1 MSLRFPVFAI
11 THIHTEA
18 SNGPASEMDDMISG
32 AIREVLGQDTPVRW
46 SECFTTPDQLVK
58 LLNNKRRRPRI
69 GIIATTD
76 HMNVRSHTL
85 RDSLLKAAAA
95 EPRLASCA
103 EITTVEK
110 DIDGVFRRA
119 PEVLVYGGPDKVS
132 GPFGEHYG
140 LSQEIIDDIFAN
152 CLIPGREE
160 VRTSLVMQH
169 CKALG
174 IAYVLAHPFDGHFLS
189 LEATLDLISQAS
201 YIETVN
207 GGFPSVS
214 TRVLE
219 DLVSFQNRVVSGW
232 RLSDRMAN
240 AYPVARRLEE
250 KIISQGRSMLHPWG
264 GSDAH
269 SHNFGRVMMR
279 FLAHRPNP
287 SPGDLF
293 EAMAR
298 KEVLDHLID
307 GTFAVRGRPGSTV
320 SVVDDIVRVVWRNFW
335 HNRPYI
341 LDRPGHLLSMSLKA
355 KKIVSEELSRR
366 AERQAGLVEE
376 AAIHFDI
383 NRMLQEMVPPHRLD
397 IRQRCHGDE
406 GRPPPPTVLPSY
418 LLDARHY
425 AGHGSSGIKH

>member
-18 SNGPASEMDDMISG
+18 SNGSASEMDEMISAG
-32 AIREVLGQDTPVRW
+32 IREALGQDTPVRW
-46 SECFTTPDQLVK
+46 SECFTKPDRLVK
-58 LLNNKRRRPRI
+58 LLNNRRNKPPI
-69 GIIATTD
+69 GIITSTD

-85 RDSLLKAAAA
+85 RDSLLRAAAA
-95 EPRLASCA
+95 EPRLATCA

-119 PEVLVYGGPDKVS
+119 PEILVYGSHEKVP

-140 LSQEIIDDIFAN
+140 LSQEIIDDIFTN
-152 CLIPGREE
+152 CLVPGRDE
-160 VRTSLVMQH
+160 VRTSLVMEH
-169 CKALG
+169 CKALDL
-174 IAYVLAHPFDGHFLS
+174 AYVMAHPFDGHFLS
-189 LEATLDLISQAS
+189 LEATLDLISQAK

-232 RLSDRMAN
+232 RLSARMSKR
-240 AYPVARRLEE
+240 YPVARRLEE

-269 SHNFGRVMMR
+269 SHNFDRVVMR
-279 FLAHRPNP
+279 FLAHRPDP
-287 SPGDLF
+287 TPGDMF
-293 EAMAR
+293 AAMSR

-307 GTFAVRGRPGSTV
+307 GTFSVRGRPGSTL

-341 LDRPGHLLSMSLKA
+341 LDRPGHLLSMTLQA
-355 KKIVSEELSRR
+355 KKIVPEELKRR

-376 AAIHFDI
+376 AAEHFDI
-383 NRMLQEMVPPHRLD
+383 NSMLQEMVPPHRLD
-397 IRQRCHGDE
+397 LREMHRHE
-406 GRPPPPTVLPSY
+406 EAYPPPPTVLPSY

-425 AGHGSSGIKH
+425 AGNGSHEVH

>member
-18 SNGPASEMDDMISG
+18 SNGPASEMDEMISG
-32 AIREVLGQDTPVRW
+32 GIREALGQDTPVRW
-46 SECFTTPDQLVK
+46 SECFTKPDRLIK
-58 LLNNKRRRPRI
+58 LLNNKRNKPTI
-69 GIIATTD
+69 GIITTTD

-85 RDSLLKAAAA
+85 RDSLLAAAAA
-95 EPRLASCA
+95 EPRLATCA

-119 PEVLVYGGPDKVS
+119 PEVLVYGGPDKVP

-140 LSQEIIDDIFAN
+140 LSQEIIDNIFRN
-152 CLIPGREE
+152 CLVPGRGE
-160 VRTSLVMQH
+160 VRTSLVMEH

-174 IAYVLAHPFDGHFLS
+174 LAYVMAHPFDGHFLS
-189 LEATLDLISQAS
+189 LEATLDLISQAK
-201 YIETVN
+201 YIETLN
-207 GGFPSVS
+207 GGFPAVS

-232 RLSDRMAN
+232 RLSAGMAER
-240 AYPVARRLEE
+240 YPVAHRLEE
-250 KIISQGRSMLHPWG
+250 KIVSQGRSMLHPWG

-269 SHNFGRVMMR
+269 SHSFDRVVMR
-279 FLAHRPNP
+279 FLAHRPDP

-293 EAMAR
+293 DAMSR

-307 GTFAVRGRPGSTV
+307 GTFSVRGRPGSTL
-320 SVVDDIVRVVWRNFW
+320 SVVDDIVRMVWRNFW

-341 LDRPGHLLSMSLKA
+341 LDRPGHLLSMTLQA
-355 KKIVSEELSRR
+355 KKIVPEELQRR
-366 AERQAGLVEE
+366 AERQAGLVDE
-376 AAIHFDI
+376 AAEKFNI
-383 NRMLQEMVPPHRLD
+383 NSMLQEMLPPHRLD
-397 IRQRCHGDE
+397 IREMRRRE
-406 GRPPPPTVLPSY
+406 EAYPPPPTVLPSY

-425 AGHGSSGIKH
+425 AGSSSREIN